1 MSIIKEVAFYFC
13 CFVVIVLPIITP
25 IFRPDILGKRG
36 EAHVK
41 SILNK
46 LPTNEY
52 RVQNDVLLKTERGTS
67 QIDHV
72 VVSIYGIFVI
82 ETKNIS
88 GWILGNQY
96 GDEWV
101 KNVYGNKYRFRNPL
115 KQNYGHVKALEKA
128 LDLPFSSF
136 IPIVVFSRRAKLKI
150 ETTKTVI
157 YAGELLK
164 AIKEYQQPL
173 FTANEI
179 NSIAQKIDRLSITS
193 RENKKEHVDNI
204 RRIVSEAEIKVK
216 SGICPKCGGSLI
228 LRDGKYGKFYGCSNY
243 PKCNFTKQI

>member
-1 MSIIKEVAFYFC
+1 MSTVNVLMFYFLG
-13 CFVVIVLPIITP
+13 FIVVALPIVLS
-25 IFRPDILGKRG
+25 IFQPDVLGKRG
-36 EAHVK
+36 ESHVK
-41 SILNK
+41 SILKK
-46 LPTNEY
+46 LPENEY

-88 GWILGNQY
+88 GWISGNQY
-96 GDEWV
+96 SDEWV

-115 KQNYGHVKALEKA
+115 KQNYGHIKALEKA

-136 IPIVVFSRRAKLKI
+136 IPIVVFSRRAKLKV
-150 ETTKTVI
+150 ETTQTVI

-164 AIKEYQQPL
+164 TIREYQQPL
-173 FTANEI
+173 LTTNEI
-179 NSIAQKIDRLSITS
+179 NSIAQKIDGLSITS
-193 RENKKEHVDNI
+193 RKNKNEHVDNI
-204 RRIVSEAEIKVK
+204 RRIVSESETKVK

-228 LRDGKYGKFYGCSNY
+228 LRNGKYGKFYGCSNY
-243 PKCNFTKQI
+243 PKCRFTKQI